1 MRRNGR
7 RIEEHMNH
15 ERWMIS
21 YADFITLLFAF
32 FVVLFASTY
41 RDNQAIK
48 KLARA
53 IHDGFQSLGAFSTNA
68 SGSGDAGSNPK
79 TDDGAHLPVDLD
91 TASLDGPISSSSS
104 IDVAKLRH
112 ELEEAM
118 GKELQNH
125 EITMQIT
132 PEGFV
137 ISLRELGFFDS
148 GQAELLPGASEK
160 LGRIA
165 KILSKPGLDLRVEG
179 HSDDQPIHNAKYDS
193 NWELSTARAMTVL
206 LLLVNQYE
214 FDPKHIAASGYGQF
228 RPVADNSTPQG
239 RRANRRVDLVV
250 VQAKSRPN
258 LSDST
263 APTAGRLR

>member
-1 MRRNGR
+1 
-7 RIEEHMNH
+7 
-15 ERWMIS
+15 MIS

-53 IHDGFQSLGAFSTNA
+53 IHDGFQSLGAFSA
-68 SGSGDAGSNPK
+68 SGTGGNAGSNRN
-79 TDDGAHLPVDLD
+79 DSGGNAPVALD
-91 TASLDGPISSSSS
+91 TLSPETSNPLPSS
-104 IDVAKLRH
+104 IDVVKLRR

-118 GKELQNH
+118 GQELRNH
-125 EITMQIT
+125 EITMQVT

-148 GQAELLPGASEK
+148 GQAELLPGASDK
-160 LGRIA
+160 IARIA
-165 KILSKPGLDLRVEG
+165 KILSKPGLDLRIEG
-179 HSDDQPIHNAKYDS
+179 HSDNQPIHNGKYGS

-206 LLLVNQYE
+206 LLLVDE
-214 FDPKHIAASGYGQF
+214 DHFDPTHISASGYGEF
-228 RPVADNSTPQG
+228 RPVADNSSPQG

-250 VQAKSRPN
+250 VQAKPNPIGMTTTGRP
-258 LSDST
+258 
-263 APTAGRLR
+263 AARK